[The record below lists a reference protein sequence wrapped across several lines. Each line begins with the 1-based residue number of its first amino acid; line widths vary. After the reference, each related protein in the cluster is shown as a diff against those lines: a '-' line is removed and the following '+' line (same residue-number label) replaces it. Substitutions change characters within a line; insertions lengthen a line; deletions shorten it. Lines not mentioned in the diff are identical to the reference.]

1 MFARAVPL
9 RAVRGCTRQIHSTVR
24 AQRTIRVLG
33 LESSA
38 DDACAA
44 VVTSDR
50 EILSSAVCKQ
60 HDINRQWGGIH
71 PIAAH
76 EAHLRDMVRLPKWN
90 RRGDATSLTGMG
102 SS

>member
-1 MFARAVPL
+1 MLRGAASWLRPRPQWLTRPIHSSARAH
-9 RAVRGCTRQIHSTVR
+9 RAL
-24 AQRTIRVLG
+24 RVLG

-50 EILSSAVCKQ
+50 QILASAVCKQ

-71 PIAAH
+71 PLAAH
-76 EAHLRDMVRLPKWN
+76 EAHLRDMVSR
-90 RRGDATSLTGMG
+90 SL
-102 SS
+102 S